1 MEVVSSNDGL
11 LTNVEV
17 MEVLIENRLRRDA
30 IDAVKIDL
38 QNRET
43 VESKVILQKYFAVNS
58 HNNYFFCCNRLLST

>member
-43 VESKVILQKYFAVNS
+43 VESKVILQKYFADS
-58 HNNYFFCCNRLLST
+58 HNNFFLLQ